1 MKITDILF
9 DIVEKDLWVAAY
21 RKNRVG
27 GYLRVDFVNFLD
39 VDDNDVIFRYISEA
53 ELLHHIRFSGAD
65 TVLFDMQLSCSIAHL
80 DSIYELIE
88 PVEIYTFDDLV
99 DMGMEAGDEDEE

>member
-1 MKITDILF
+1 
-9 DIVEKDLWVAAY
+9 
-21 RKNRVG
+21 
-27 GYLRVDFVNFLD
+27 
-39 VDDNDVIFRYISEA
+39 
-53 ELLHHIRFSGAD
+53 
-65 TVLFDMQLSCSIAHL
+65 MQLSCSIAHL